1 MEASHREDELILA
14 AQRMLDEHE
23 AWENSN
29 DQQMPESFLLAID
42 DCCTTWHAGDIPE
55 RCRSVLPT
63 IERLTMHWREFETY
77 ASNREP
83 IPRREFWE
91 SLGAIRNALTWAPP
105 AVQEFYCETVQ
116 ELLDQKVTP
125 RQIALIYSH
134 EGRGPFIVDGQ
145 PQPALVQ
152 REARTPGSVLPADFI
167 HPRTVA
173 EQAARARYS
182 NFLAYR
188 AKALKEAGGR
198 QHGTEIAPHLA
209 PVGPETVEDLIGQ
222 GLNDHQISI
231 TKSMPIDE
239 VRRIREEPDA
249 AKRRV
254 PGDRA
259 TIPLA
264 SNVTDDEDA
273 PEITDGQI
281 ADYLANNPTA
291 TNAEAAQTLGIETRR
306 VAVARKKGQQRAAA

>member
-23 AWENSN
+23 AWENS
-29 DQQMPESFLLAID
+29 DSQQIPESFLVAVD

-63 IERLTMHWREFETY
+63 VERLTTHWREFETY

-91 SLGAIRNALTWAPP
+91 AMGAIRNALTWAPP
-105 AVQEFYCETVQ
+105 AVQEFYCESVQ

-134 EGRGPFIVDGQ
+134 EGKGPFMVDGQ

-152 REARTPGSVLPADFI
+152 REARTPGSVLPVDFV
-167 HPRTVA
+167 HPRTLA
-173 EQAARARYS
+173 EQVARARYS

-188 AKALKEAGGR
+188 ANALKESGHH
-198 QHGTEIAPHLA
+198 QHGAEIAPHLA
-209 PVGPETVEDLIGQ
+209 RVGPETVEDLIGQ
-222 GLNDHQISI
+222 GLNDHQISV
-231 TKSMPIDE
+231 TKSMPLDE
-239 VRRIREEPDA
+239 VRKMREELDA
-249 AKRRV
+249 AKRGAAR
-254 PGDRA
+254 G
-259 TIPLA
+259 TIPFP

-281 ADYLANNPTA
+281 ADYLASNPGA

-306 VAVARKKGQQRAAA
+306 VAVVRKKGQQRAAA

>member
-23 AWENSN
+23 AWENS
-29 DQQMPESFLLAID
+29 DSQQIPESFLIAVD

-63 IERLTMHWREFETY
+63 VERLTTHWREFETY

-91 SLGAIRNALTWAPP
+91 AMGAIRNALTWAPP
-105 AVQEFYCETVQ
+105 VVQEFYCESVQ

-134 EGRGPFIVDGQ
+134 EGKGPFMVDGQ
-145 PQPALVQ
+145 PQPVLVQ
-152 REARTPGSVLPADFI
+152 REARTPGSVLPVDFK
-167 HPRTVA
+167 HPRTLA
-173 EQAARARYS
+173 EQAARERYS
-182 NFLAYR
+182 NFVAYR
-188 AKALKEAGGR
+188 AKSLKECGNR

-209 PVGPETVEDLIGQ
+209 PVGPEAVEDLIGQ
-222 GLNDHQISI
+222 GLNDHQISV
-231 TKSMPIDE
+231 TKSMPLDE
-239 VRRIREEPDA
+239 VRRMREELDA
-249 AKRRV
+249 AKR
-254 PGDRA
+254 GAARA
-259 TIPLA
+259 TIPFP

-281 ADYLANNPTA
+281 ADYLAGNPTA

-306 VAVARKKGQQRAAA
+306 VAVVRKKAQQQRAAA